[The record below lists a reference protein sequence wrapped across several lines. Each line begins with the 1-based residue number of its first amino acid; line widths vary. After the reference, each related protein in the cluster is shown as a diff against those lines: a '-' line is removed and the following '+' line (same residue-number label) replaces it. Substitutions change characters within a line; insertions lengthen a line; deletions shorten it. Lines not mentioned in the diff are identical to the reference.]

1 MKEDISVNVLLPT
14 YNGDLFL
21 KDQIESILNQT
32 YKNIKLL
39 IRDDGSSDKT
49 LEIVKYFQS
58 RDPRVVVLENKEGNN
73 NGLVKSIEKLL
84 NFSDADVIFFSDQ
97 DDYWLEN
104 KIQIFIDNY
113 TNSEIPTLIHSNCYV
128 TDDKL
133 NIQYQFLNEVSNK
146 KGLEDSLFHY
156 FVQGASV
163 MINNKLKEILL
174 PFPDNVYIHDRYFHI
189 VSEIVGQ
196 RIYIDSSTMYY
207 RQHGGNL
214 IGSQSIFKKIKKN
227 FKIKKFYLYKDKVFL
242 QTLSKKFPNNE
253 LLKIYN
259 ILTSDTVSR
268 IEKIK
273 LLKKYKISLRLKEM
287 LLLLIKN

>member
-1 MKEDISVNVLLPT
+1 MKEENSVHVLLPT
-14 YNGDLFL
+14 YNGELFL
-21 KDQIESILNQT
+21 KDQIKSILNQT

-39 IRDDGSSDKT
+39 IRDDGSTDKT
-49 LEIVKYFQS
+49 LEIIRHFQVE
-58 RDPRVVVLENKEGNN
+58 DPRVIVLENKEGNA
-73 NGLVKSIEKLL
+73 GLVKSIEKLL
-84 NFSDADVIFFSDQ
+84 QFSDADVIFFSDQ

-104 KIQIFIDNY
+104 KIQLFLENY
-113 TNSEIPTLIHSNCYV
+113 TNPEIPTLIHSNCYV

-133 NIQYQFLNEVSNK
+133 NVQYQFLNGVSHK

-163 MINNKLKEILL
+163 MINSRLKEMLL
-174 PFPDNVYIHDRYFHI
+174 PFPNDVYIHDRYFHI

-214 IGSQSIFKKIKKN
+214 IGSQSIFSKIKKN
-227 FKIKKFYLYKDKVFL
+227 FKLKKFYIYEDKIFL
-242 QTLSKKFPNNE
+242 QGISKRFSNNE

-268 IEKIK
+268 IKKIK
-273 LLKKYKISLRLKEM
+273 LLKQYNISLRLKEKI
-287 LLLLIKN
+287 LLLIKN